1 MLAKVNGVFRLTRDA
16 ELKYT
21 QAGVAIL
28 NIGLACSEKYK
39 DNEKQL
45 FLDAT
50 AFGKA
55 GELINQYAGRK
66 GTQISLSGKLETQQW
81 VDQSGNK
88 RSKISMSIEDFE
100 FLGSKNDNQQ
110 TPAGNAPQ
118 QNQQQAQSYQAPQS
132 QNSRYDDTTKPTISM
147 GYDGKPI
154 QNSPISDNDSDE
166 IPF

>member
-1 MLAKVNGVFRLTRDA
+1 MLAKIQGVFRLTRDA
-16 ELKYT
+16 ELKYS
-21 QAGVAIL
+21 QNNAAIL
-28 NIGLACSEKYK
+28 NLGLACSEKYK

-66 GTQISLSGKLETQQW
+66 GTQISLAGKLETQQW

-88 RSKISMSIEDFE
+88 RSKIAMTIEDFE
-100 FLGSKNDNQQ
+100 FLGGRSDNQAP
-110 TPAGNAPQ
+110 TGDAPQ
-118 QNQQQAQSYQAPQS
+118 QQYQQQQSYQAPQQQQQAYQAPS
-132 QNSRYDDTTKPTISM
+132 QEQMGQTDDI
-147 GYDGKPI
+147 DG
-154 QNSPISDNDSDE
+154 E